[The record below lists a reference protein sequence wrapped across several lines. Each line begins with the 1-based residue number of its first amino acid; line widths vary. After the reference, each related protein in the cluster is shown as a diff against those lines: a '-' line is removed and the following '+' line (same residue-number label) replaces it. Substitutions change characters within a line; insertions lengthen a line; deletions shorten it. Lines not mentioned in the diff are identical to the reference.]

1 VTAKIIKQ
9 PTKLKST
16 KTTAQQQQQLSIKT
30 TSVYDYSQLE
40 QLKESLSGTQPII
53 LIARIKPIVSKDS
66 QAKPKLVDELYSSHA
81 VKNNNYS
88 IFRLGEER
96 IIVVPSNVQVEELA
110 FHQNQNA
117 LISDGDAAQA
127 NNDEK

>member
-1 VTAKIIKQ
+1 MILFDTFFVIIKIIYNYWLVTAKIIKQ
-9 PTKLKST
+9 PTRIKST
-16 KTTAQQQQQLSIKT
+16 KTTPPHQQQQLSIKT

-66 QAKPKLVDELYSSHA
+66 QAKPKLVKELYSSQA
-81 VKNNNYS
+81 IKNNNYS

-96 IIVVPSNVQVEELA
+96 IIVVPNSVRVEELA
-110 FHQNQNA
+110 
-117 LISDGDAAQA
+117 S
-127 NNDEK
+127 